1 MADSGPSKTDIEAIF
16 QRLRSIPSNKVC
28 FDCNAKNPTWS
39 SVTYGVFICLDCS
52 AVHRS
57 LGVHLTFVRSTQLD
71 TNWTWKQ
78 LRNMQLGG
86 NVNATQFFRTHG
98 LSTEDA
104 RQKYSSRVAQMYRDK
119 LSAMSE
125 QAMKTYGTKIWLH
138 LEPAAPE
145 PKEAKEPEVDW
156 FAEHGDAAPTNT
168 SELPIPAQ
176 GGGAGAALSSA
187 ARLWGAGGASGDMTP
202 AAPRASTIASR
213 APAKRQGVCTH
224 HITLLFT
231 SLTTSRKQHLSVLQL
246 GGRKGGLGATKV
258 AANFEDIERE
268 AMLAQ
273 QQKAAAPAATL
284 ESVEQEVAALRLAYR
299 APAPRAAAE
308 RLGLAQ
314 RQPARAGVSH
324 SAASDMTPIEQ
335 EDAPAPR
342 APLDDI
348 DDFSSSFTMI
358 RNEPYGNSRNL
369 DKLFG
374 DSDRKSSSFDNI
386 AGMASMGG
394 SAGGLGSGGSLAS
407 PGSMGGGAGLSGA
420 DNTRNSAEGTRGN
433 AGRPRGRRA
442 DSAEDDSAVKKFGS
456 AKAIS
461 SAQFF
466 GEQDSRW
473 ERDSNLSRFQGS
485 TSISSAEYFGGDAQ
499 RMPRNSAFSVSAPDL
514 DEVRES
520 VRAGV
525 TRVAGRLSSLANGVV
540 SSIQERYGY

>member
-1 MADSGPSKTDIEAIF
+1 MADSGPSKSDIEAIF

-125 QAMKTYGTKIWLH
+125 QAMKTYGSKLH
-138 LEPAAPE
+138 LEAAAPE
-145 PKEAKEPEVDW
+145 PKESKEPEVDW
-156 FAEHGDAAPTNT
+156 FAEHSDSASTNT
-168 SELPIPAQ
+168 SELAITTQ
-176 GGGAGAALSSA
+176 VRGSELSAG
-187 ARLWGAGGASGDMTP
+187 ARLWGSGGDTARAQP
-202 AAPRASTIASR
+202 ARRA
-213 APAKRQGVCTH
+213 
-224 HITLLFT
+224 
-231 SLTTSRKQHLSVLQL
+231 QL
-246 GGRKGGLGATKV
+246 GARKGGLGATKV
-258 AANFEDIERE
+258 AANFDDIERE
-268 AMLAQ
+268 AIMAEKLKMEA
-273 QQKAAAPAATL
+273 KASESAATL
-284 ESVEQEVAALRLAYR
+284 ESVEQEVASLRLAYR
-299 APAPRAAAE
+299 APAAAPHAD
-308 RLGLAQ
+308 RLGIAQ
-314 RQPARAGVSH
+314 ASRVGRSGVSH
-324 SAASDMTPIEQ
+324 SATSDMTVIEQ

-342 APLDDI
+342 AALDDI
-348 DDFSSSFTMI
+348 DDFTSSFTMI
-358 RNEPYGNSRNL
+358 RSEPFGSRSL
-369 DKLFG
+369 ESL
-374 DSDRKSSSFDNI
+374 
-386 AGMASMGG
+386 GG
-394 SAGGLGSGGSLAS
+394 S
-407 PGSMGGGAGLSGA
+407 GGGAGG
-420 DNTRNSAEGTRGN
+420 
-433 AGRPRGRRA
+433 AGRVSPPARPVHSMFSAGPAPGPAAGPAAAASPPPHKSRARRPEPV
-442 DSAEDDSAVKKFGS
+442 EDDSAVKKFGS

-466 GEQDSRW
+466 GEQDSSW

-485 TSISSAEYFGGDAQ
+485 TSISSAEYFGGDAPRAQ
-499 RMPRNSAFSVSAPDL
+499 RQPGFSVAAPDL